1 MNDTVLITGGAG
13 FIGSHTA
20 DALLRQGYAVRVLDS
35 LDPQVHGPERRRPA
49 YLDPEVELVVGDV
62 RDPGLVE
69 RCLRGARAVYHLA
82 SLTGV
87 TQSMYD
93 VRGYVDVNVTGT
105 AALWDVIVN
114 RHPGVEK
121 VVLAS
126 SRAVYGEGSGF
137 CRACAREVHPLP
149 RDAGQ
154 LERGDWE
161 VKCPHCGAGV
171 AAVAVREDKPPQ
183 PLSIYAET
191 KLAQERI
198 SRCMSGAHGV
208 ALVILR
214 YFNVYGP
221 RQALGNPYTGIAP
234 VFCSRVR
241 AGQPVCVYEDGLPLR
256 DFVHVSDVVQ
266 ANLRALAWNGAEAA
280 AFNVGSG
287 DPRTI
292 VEIARAICARMGVEP
307 RLEYTGQYRAGDIRG
322 CYADLEAARRGL
334 GYEPGTSFD
343 AGVAGLVDWV
353 LGQDAVPGRYEEA
366 LQALEG
372 KGLVRRAAGAPLP
385 DPAPHA

>member
-20 DALLRQGYAVRVLDS
+20 DALLREGYAVRVLDT
-35 LDPQVHGPERRRPA
+35 LDPQVHGPARERPA
-49 YLDPEVELVVGDV
+49 YLDPQVELVVGDV
-62 RDPGLVE
+62 RDPDLVE
-69 RCLRGARAVYHLA
+69 RCARGARFVYHFA

-93 VRGYVDVNVTGT
+93 VRNYVDVNVTGT

-114 RHPGVEK
+114 RRLDVEK
-121 VVLAS
+121 VVLSS

-137 CRACAREVHPLP
+137 CRACDREVHPLP
-149 RDAGQ
+149 RQAAQ

-161 VKCPHCGAGV
+161 VKCPACGADV
-171 AAVAVREDKPPQ
+171 QAAPVREDKPPQ

-191 KLAQERI
+191 KVAQERI
-198 SRCMSGAHGV
+198 SRCMAAAHGV
-208 ALVILR
+208 GVAVLR

-234 VFCSRVR
+234 TFCSRVR
-241 AGQPVCVYEDGLPLR
+241 AGETVCLYEDGRPLR

-266 ANLRALAWNGAEAA
+266 ANLRALAWNGADG

-292 VEIARAICARMGVEP
+292 EEIARAICARMGAEP
-307 RLEYTGQYRAGDIRG
+307 RMEVTGQYRAGDIRG
-322 CYADLEAARRGL
+322 CYADLEASRRDL
-334 GYEPGTSFD
+334 GYVPAIRLEQGIAD
-343 AGVAGLVDWV
+343 LVDWV
-353 LGQDAVPGRYEEA
+353 LLQDGVQGKYEEA
-366 LQALEG
+366 LQTLES
-372 KGLVRRAAGAPLP
+372 KGLVRRAAAAAPAL
-385 DPAPHA
+385 A

>member
-20 DALLRQGYAVRVLDS
+20 DALLREGYAVRVLDT
-35 LDPQVHGPERRRPA
+35 LDPQVHGAERKRPA
-49 YLDPEVELVVGDV
+49 YLSPEVELVRGDV
-62 RDPGLVE
+62 RDPDVVE
-69 RCLRGARAVYHLA
+69 RCARGARVVYHLA

-93 VRGYVDVNVTGT
+93 VRSYVDVNVTGT

-114 RHPGVEK
+114 RRTGVEK

-126 SRAVYGEGSGF
+126 SRAVYGEGTGL

-149 RDAGQ
+149 REAGQ

-161 VKCPHCGAGV
+161 ARCPHCGGGV
-171 AAVAVREDKPPQ
+171 EPVAVREDKPPQ

-191 KLAQERI
+191 KVAQERI
-198 SRCMSGAHGV
+198 SRCMAGAHGIP
-208 ALVILR
+208 LVILR

-234 VFCSRVR
+234 VFCSRIR
-241 AGQPVCVYEDGLPLR
+241 AGQPLCLYEDGRPLR
-256 DFVHVSDVVQ
+256 DFVHVGDVVR
-266 ANLRALAWNGAEAA
+266 ANLRALAWHGAEAA

-292 VEIARAICARMGVEP
+292 EEIARAICARMGAEP

-322 CYADLEAARRGL
+322 CYADLEAARRDL
-334 GYEPGTSFD
+334 GYAPAVPFD
-343 AGVAGLVDWV
+343 DGVADLVHWV
-353 LGQDAVPGRYEEA
+353 LGQDGVPGRYEEA
-366 LQALEG
+366 LSTLEG
-372 KGLVRRAAGAPLP
+372 KGLVRRAAA
-385 DPAPHA
+385 HA